1 MKLTRRFNTV
11 LRLPWMVCVAL
22 TAGAAWAAPSA
33 ALDPKVRVYS
43 QQHCLKCHDADAEK
57 GDFRIDN
64 LSPKVG
70 FEDTLVLWS
79 GEFGRTPWSQDLS
92 DKSLI
97 DQHGRQNQLE
107 SLCAWMAGGGV
118 KPGLTYGD
126 TDDMGYRV
134 VNGKIHVHDL
144 HATMLHQLGIDHLKL
159 TSRHLGRDYRLTGVH
174 GEVVKEILV

>member
-1 MKLTRRFNTV
+1 MKLTRTFNTA

-33 ALDPKVRVYS
+33 APDPKVRAYF
-43 QQHCLKCHDADAEK
+43 QQHCLKCHDVDAEK

-79 GEFGRTPWSQDLS
+79 GELGRTPWSQNLS
-92 DKSLI
+92 DKSPI
-97 DQHGRQNQLE
+97 DQHGHEHQPE
-107 SLCAWMAGGGV
+107 SFCAWMAGGGV
-118 KPGLTYGD
+118 NPGLTYGD

-134 VNGKIHVHDL
+134 AMCNHRRPYLRPTHGKEHMMKEV
-144 HATMLHQLGIDHLKL
+144 
-159 TSRHLGRDYRLTGVH
+159 SRRFREANRLFL
-174 GEVVKEILV
+174 E